1 MKKEKVIKKATKE
14 TMKRSKFIKRL
25 SKTAINITE
34 FIEDTS
40 KALAIGAVALGT
52 GAYLALE
59 ARANLAYI
67 QDKKNSKTDYSKFG
81 GLKHVVYAGF
91 CQLSYLNW
99 HRLMAEY
106 SGKKVRDLSK
116 ENRFLKETR
125 PDTYDNFYKPDKYYL
140 YRYNG
145 KEIYHAEDRRSFVL
159 YSEDIV
165 DPLENPKFPE
175 FAEWEFVYAYD
186 HKKIA
191 KTFEKDETKEKNSK
205 RGDARDWDYKT
216 GILSSGFQGSVF
228 KNKKEKV
235 LIIAYRGTDF
245 SHKNDWIFTNFLL
258 GMQVIP
264 DALTCAVWLYEKV
277 ATDPNLKDYEIHVTG
292 HSMGGALAQYIACYG
307 LKAIEPKIYIEWDKG
322 LKNLLPLTRPVS
334 KTVTWNGL
342 GIGEKN
348 KFTFNIDKFRHLK
361 IFRENYD
368 ECKKSEDK
376 ILNFYMQKDLVANI
390 QKGLGMKVVVD
401 VIQNYNLILGG
412 NRANYHGLM
421 TFLPFME
428 DGNIV
433 REKLSENFLL
443 NSYKQ
448 AIYDKRK
455 RKEYAKLR
463 NKNYEGSEEIL
474 EKEPE
479 EESEIDYENA
489 EYEDINYKIDSEKFL
504 AEAHDYLLKDFGIP
518 FIKEGLPLGEKIIE
532 ASAKE
537 NGSGQISNYL
547 HYMMK
552 AYSNPERTD
561 WYEIKGD
568 YAYIGKFNNVGDV
581 AGVQGGVPLKIK
593 LPPKEEKTIEIS
605 NFKEALE
612 LILPTIKVEKELYLR
627 CNPLILETHKIEYT
641 FINPDSNGKIL
652 VEVPK
657 GTYRNNFYDKKS
669 NKYCSFIEK
678 ENNIQINLGVT
689 FSYGRDN
696 VISCVNP
703 AVYSPVGGVVE
714 SVKFNKIV
722 IKQDAIKKIIYGQ
735 EVFVHYYH
743 VFDHLYQVNMV
754 KGQSVKVGA
763 IIGFMGGTNSNGD
776 ISAYYQHV
784 HYSIKMLDKDF
795 TGKIDTNDKK
805 CRKVLKNSSTELRY
819 IDPEKFWNDRIEEG
833 ITF

>member
-1 MKKEKVIKKATKE
+1 MKKEEI
-14 TMKRSKFIKRL
+14 IKRAKLAKEL
-25 SKTAINITE
+25 SEKTKNIKD
-34 FIEDTS
+34 FIEDSS

-67 QDKKNSKTDYSKFG
+67 QDKKNAKTDYSKFR

-99 HRLMAEY
+99 HRLMKEY
-106 SGKKVRDLSK
+106 SGKKVSDLSK
-116 ENRFLKETR
+116 EKKFLNATR

-159 YSEDIV
+159 YSEDIELT
-165 DPLENPKFPE
+165 DKNPKFPE
-175 FAEWEFVYAYD
+175 FGEWEFVYAYD

-191 KTFEKDETKEKNSK
+191 QTFEKDETKEKNSK

-216 GILSSGFQGSVF
+216 GVLSSGFQGSVF
-228 KNKKEKV
+228 KNKRRKV

-245 SHKNDWIFTNFLL
+245 SHKNDWIFTNLLL
-258 GMQVIP
+258 GMQVVP
-264 DALTCAVWLYEKV
+264 DALTCAVWFYEKV
-277 ATDPNLKDYEIHVTG
+277 ATDPDLKDYEIHVTG

-307 LKAIEPKIYIEWDKG
+307 FKAIEPQIYTEWDKG
-322 LKNLLPLTRPVS
+322 LKNPLPLTRPVS

-348 KFTFNIDKFRHLK
+348 KFILDIDKFSHLK
-361 IFRENYD
+361 VYRENYD
-368 ECKKSEDK
+368 QCKQLEDK
-376 ILNFYMQKDLVANI
+376 IINFYMQKDLVADI

-401 VIQNYNLILGG
+401 VIQDYDLVLGG
-412 NRANYHGLM
+412 NRPNYHGLM

-463 NKNYEGSEEIL
+463 KKNYEGSEEIS
-474 EKEPE
+474 EKE
-479 EESEIDYENA
+479 SEAQDKI
-489 EYEDINYKIDSEKFL
+489 EYVNIEHEDIEHKIDSEKFL
-504 AEAHDYLLKDFGIP
+504 AEDFDYLLKDFEIP
-518 FIKEGLPLGEKIIE
+518 FMKEDLPLGEKIIE
-532 ASAKE
+532 ASEKE
-537 NGSGQISNYL
+537 NGGKQVSNYL

-561 WYEIKGD
+561 WYEIKDD

-593 LPPKEEKTIEIS
+593 LPPKEEKSLEIS
-605 NFKEALE
+605 NFKDALE
-612 LILPTIKVEKELYLR
+612 VILPTIKIEKEVYLK

-641 FINPDSNGKIL
+641 FVNPDSNGKIL

-657 GTYRNNFYDKKS
+657 GTYKNNFYNKKS
-669 NKYCSFIEK
+669 NKYCSFVEG
-678 ENNIQINLGVT
+678 ENPQINLGVT

-703 AVYSPVGGVVE
+703 AIYSPVDGTVE
-714 SVKFNKIV
+714 SIEFNKIV
-722 IKQDAIKKIIYGQ
+722 IKQEAIKKMIYGQ

-763 IIGFMGGTNSNGD
+763 IVGFMGGTSSNGD
-776 ISAYYQHV
+776 VSAYYQHV

-795 TGKIDTNDKK
+795 TGAIGLNNEK
-805 CRKVLKNSSTELRY
+805 CRKVLKNASTELRY
-819 IDPEKFWNDRIEEG
+819 INPEKFWNDKVEEG
-833 ITF
+833 MTF